1 MIDSQHWKPRS
12 ARAVGMWLGLGLL
25 SSVTLLPLSATA
37 QVSADTE
44 EWVSKGETLLA
55 QEKRQPALR
64 ENRVAAFSE
73 AARRLAQQLPSV
85 SETSGLYPVYLFR
98 IGLYL
103 YLSDA
108 AADAQVILNECQRHP
123 QLGSAT
129 AVWKGQP
136 IASHLRSFS
145 GIRISAASDA
155 RDEPARSEG
164 SVPEGGMRL
173 WAHSSKGGIHRAR
186 APEPETPF
194 TSEEKS
200 KLMARVGLTRFPQSA
215 QALAVNLLT
224 PLGTPPTTAVHEQIV
239 IATLGKQEDAIRV
252 AKQLSAIQKRL
263 WTELLGR
270 KDKPPLVV
278 VYANLD
284 TEYSEESANALS
296 LAVHGRPS
304 SNREGYYS
312 PLDHSVVLRKGI
324 LDVNGKLYL
333 GTAAHELAH
342 ALIDS
347 DAPRTPHWLNEG
359 IASLFE
365 EQNEQ
370 GQPIDNYR
378 LYDLLVEQK
387 SAPVLSLSGLL
398 HDTPPS
404 NPRLRDALSRY
415 AALWMYGSG
424 ERSPLQKVYATLRSS
439 PNKPSGPVVAAAME
453 VNVTELDEKFG
464 VFLRS
469 RNVHDTDARWGDIK
483 PHELQP
489 STTLPSS
496 GNGPMMQQRQTQQR
510 QMQRPVMQQTTN
522 SHHFPEQVAR

>member
-1 MIDSQHWKPRS
+1 MINSRHWKARF
-12 ARAVGMWLGLGLL
+12 ARAVGMWICLGCAPSVML
-25 SSVTLLPLSATA
+25 SPLRATA
-37 QVSADTE
+37 QVNADTE
-44 EWVSKGETLLA
+44 EWVSKGENLLA
-55 QEKRQPALR
+55 QEKNQPALR
-64 ENRVAAFSE
+64 ESRVAAFSE
-73 AARRLAQQLPSV
+73 AARRLAQQLPSIA
-85 SETSGLYPVYLFR
+85 ETSGVYPVFLFR

-129 AVWKGQP
+129 AVWKGQA
-136 IASHLRSFS
+136 IASHLRSFT

-155 RDEPARSEG
+155 RDEPARTEG

-173 WAHSSKGGIHRAR
+173 WAHSSKGGIHAVRR
-186 APEPETPF
+186 PEPETPF
-194 TSEEKS
+194 SSEEKS
-200 KLMARVGLTRFPQSA
+200 KLVSRIGLTRFPQSA
-215 QALAVNLLT
+215 QELAVKLLT
-224 PLGTPPTTAVHEQIV
+224 PLGTPPTTAIHEQVV
-239 IATLGKQEDAIRV
+239 IATLGKQEDAARV
-252 AKQLSAIQKRL
+252 AKQLSVIQKRL

-270 KDKPPLVV
+270 SDKPPLVV
-278 VYANLD
+278 VYVNLNTD
-284 TEYSEESANALS
+284 YSEEAANALS

-324 LDVNGKLYL
+324 LDESGKLYL
-333 GTAAHELAH
+333 GTAAHEMAH

-347 DAPRTPHWLNEG
+347 DAPKTPHWLNEG

-378 LYDLLVEQK
+378 LYALLVEQK
-387 SAPVLSLSGLL
+387 STPVLSLSGLL
-398 HDTPPS
+398 HDSPPS

-424 ERSPLQKVYATLRSS
+424 GRNTLQKVYAIFRSS
-439 PNKPSGPVVAAAME
+439 PNKPAGPVVAAAMG

-464 VFLRS
+464 VFLQS
-469 RNVHDTDARWGDIK
+469 RNVHDVDARWGDIK

-489 STTLPSS
+489 STNTPSS
-496 GNGPMMQQRQTQQR
+496 GNGPMMQQRQ
-510 QMQRPVMQQTTN
+510 MQRPTMQQTTN
-522 SHHFPEQVAR
+522 SRNFPGQVAR